1 VDDNAE
7 FANLQSEDVV
17 MGSDNED
24 VEEEPRERIS
34 SDQLRKE
41 LREAA
46 QQDVPEA
53 LDPHDVRWVDAEDDE
68 EAQTIAVKTVS
79 MRRVAHRRSNQGHA
93 DADFAFERPVG
104 AFTEPDRMQKW
115 ARTEARTKHN
125 GTGRSAVGAAVTGH
139 KAKVKAG
146 GGSLRTLAS
155 GSTSTMA
162 VVPPKPVKA
171 ASMLSV
177 VSDKSSRFG

>member
-1 VDDNAE
+1 
-7 FANLQSEDVV
+7 
-17 MGSDNED
+17 M
-24 VEEEPRERIS
+24 S
-34 SDQLRKE
+34 SLIMHYQI
-41 LREAA
+41 
-46 QQDVPEA
+46 PEA

-68 EAQTIAVKTVS
+68 EPHTIAVKTVS
-79 MRRVAHRRSNQGHA
+79 MRRVLHRPSNQGHA
-93 DADFAFERPVG
+93 DADFAFEVSRFPPFACILSDTFFQRPVG

-115 ARTEARTKHN
+115 ARSEARTKHN

-146 GGSLRTLAS
+146 GGSLRTLTS
-155 GSTSTMA
+155 GSASTMA
-162 VVPPKPVKA
+162 VVPPKPVKV